1 MTRGV
6 RINRNWSSLAEAGVY
21 VVSFFNVFRHCYI
34 WLTLLRPGMGV
45 LKSIQPGEYHVT
57 VVAPDTFNH
66 FTPLLPSAAVGT
78 VNVRSLVESIRKVC

>member
-1 MTRGV
+1 M
-6 RINRNWSSLAEAGVY
+6 SSLSSTYFVIAIFGSHYFDQA
-21 VVSFFNVFRHCYI
+21 
-34 WLTLLRPGMGV
+34 MGV